1 MSAYIEVSK
10 VQLAVHRSGEALSF
24 LGVLALGFL
33 DYQHMKVAK
42 LQHYTP
48 TVFTTSP
55 TPPRFQEIFMVK
67 AKSNPGTTV
76 RPDG

>member
-48 TVFTTSP
+48 TVFTT
-55 TPPRFQEIFMVK
+55 PPPPPLPRDIYGK
-67 AKSNPGTTV
+67 G
-76 RPDG
+76 